1 MGGFSIEKFLL
12 VGSGPLL
19 SSLLPCGYLFV
30 TKLLRTVTEIRVD
43 HFLNMGGGKLL
54 NESPSR
60 NDICLCC
67 FIVSLAW
74 AIAIEG
80 YRLLECYFKTKN
92 GIYCCNQFYIDCSV
106 SCAISCSKCYCI
118 HYSTY
123 VYIPLACA
131 CVSGQSSRASDSS
144 LHNAPLTLYEMR
156 VASKL
161 HDFWRAP
168 RKKVNANM

>member
-19 SSLLPCGYLFV
+19 SSLLPCGYQD
-30 TKLLRTVTEIRVD
+30 TLLRTVTEIRVD

-92 GIYCCNQFYIDCSV
+92 GIYCCNQLDIDCSV
-106 SCAISCSKCYCI
+106 SCVISCSKCYCI
-118 HYSTY
+118 HCSTY
-123 VYIPLACA
+123 VYYPLACV
-131 CVSGQSSRASDSS
+131 CVFQDNRRGHPTHHCTMLR
-144 LHNAPLTLYEMR
+144 
-156 VASKL
+156 
-161 HDFWRAP
+161 
-168 RKKVNANM
+168 